1 MADFP
6 AFMAEKL
13 KYNLAIGEALSCESN
28 LTDRPYGK
36 NKIRPST
43 LAEIFKWGC
52 LKSSAS
58 GLDAKGFGR
67 RRYQSLIS
75 FLSLEEGLHI
85 GIGAVGMK
93 KFGLFTPGRADI
105 RFAC

>member
-75 FLSLEEGLHI
+75 FLGLEEGRHI
-85 GIGAVGMK
+85 RIRAIGVE
-93 KFGLFTPGRADI
+93 KFGF
-105 RFAC
+105 FAPSGPNIGFAR